1 VSFKI
6 KKTRVLFPVLWVLF
20 FAQISVAQNE
30 PETVPEFSLARY
42 MGTWYQIAFIPNRF
56 QAFCVSEPSAEYSL
70 LSPGRISIINA
81 CRDRDG
87 VLRVAEGQGR
97 LNKKYFD
104 PARLQVRFAPAWLGF
119 LSAVWGDY
127 WVLDI
132 DSDYSVVLVG
142 SPDRQYLWVLAR
154 DKSISKE
161 IYKNLLQVA
170 QKRGFNPNL
179 MVVGEGSVN

>member
-1 VSFKI
+1 M
-6 KKTRVLFPVLWVLF
+6 LF

-30 PETVPEFSLARY
+30 PGTVPEFSLARY

-104 PARLQVRFAPAWLGF
+104 TRSIAGPVLHLRG
-119 LSAVWGDY
+119 SAFYRRYGAITGCWT
-127 WVLDI
+127 
-132 DSDYSVVLVG
+132 
-142 SPDRQYLWVLAR
+142 
-154 DKSISKE
+154 
-161 IYKNLLQVA
+161 
-170 QKRGFNPNL
+170 
-179 MVVGEGSVN
+179 